1 MKKDVYIYER
11 SFNEKRIRIIAN
23 MSHKER
29 KINITKTP
37 VISNYNDFNGKV
49 LRPYEAL
56 IIEV

>member
-1 MKKDVYIYER
+1 
-11 SFNEKRIRIIAN
+11 

-29 KINITKTP
+29 KINITKKP